1 MFWSSVEIELLFTGF
16 VVNVLE
22 LCQNVPVFCRFWIYV
37 KIYLFFTGFV
47 VDVLEHCQNLTV
59 VHRFC
64 GECFGAL
71 SKSNCCLQVLW

>member
-1 MFWSSVEIELLFTGF
+1 MYLFFTGF
-16 VVNVLE
+16 VVDVLD
-22 LCQNVPVFCRFWIYV
+22 LI

-47 VDVLEHCQNLTV
+47 VDVLELCQNLTV